1 MEWRARV
8 HESERVQV
16 YRAQRNM
23 NSCSSHAALQ
33 SCSRRQ
39 ILGAV
44 HGFLAP
50 ACSCSVTALLFPP

>member
-23 NSCSSHAALQ
+23 NSCSSHAER
-33 SCSRRQ
+33 SQ
-39 ILGAV
+39 IDPSSP
-44 HGFLAP
+44 AP
-50 ACSCSVTALLFPP
+50 DAKF